1 MEVLISG
8 IDAVGAVASAVAG
21 GLAVGLA
28 VWRMRHSFRT
38 GATVVEEEDDEVA
51 EA

>member
-8 IDAVGAVASAVAG
+8 IDAVGAIASAVAG
-21 GLAVGLA
+21 GLAVGLT
-28 VWRMRHSFRT
+28 VWKVRHAMRT
-38 GATVVEEEDDEVA
+38 GKNDVENENEESV